1 MTEPTKT
8 CSRCKTPKPLD
19 DFKTDSRKPDGK
31 ASSCKACNSVPKV
44 AELRA
49 KAITLTPVAA
59 SEKPYKDHPFAGLF
73 PLLSEFDLGELA
85 SDIASNGQRD
95 PIILHRDLVLDGRN
109 RYRACILKGIV
120 PRFEMF
126 TGTNDEALDFVISKN
141 VYRRHLSSSQRAIA
155 MADYEEYRHGGKRRN
170 LVFQDANLH
179 LEGIDDP
186 AKPAATRAELAE
198 RGHVSERLIASAAV
212 VRDHG
217 ADELKEAVRSGELAV
232 SAAEDIAQRPA
243 DEQRAIL
250 ATLPRDAAG
259 KLTPEAKKAL
269 GPVIKEIRAE
279 KQIEKKQKRKTREKV
294 LGGIILALPQTKA
307 GVIVSDFEWHFK
319 VRSAETGMDRHA
331 ANHYLTAADCN
342 TPEEIVERQRE
353 RMSVAAD
360 DCVHFMWC
368 PASFN
373 AIALKVMEL
382 QGFKYVSQFVWIK
395 PGIGTGYWVRDKH
408 ELLLIGVRGNIPCPA
423 MGDQFDSAIPADKGP
438 HSKKPDF
445 QYEIAEAYFPTLPKI
460 ELNARRARS
469 GWIQWGNEA
478 PSDESEAA

>member
-49 KAITLTPVAA
+49 KATTLTPVAA

-217 ADELKEAVRSGELAV
+217 ADELKEAVRSGDLAV

-279 KQIEKKQKRKTREKV
+279 KQVEKKPKRETREKI
-294 LGGIILALPQTKA
+294 LGGLQHALPDKKFGVILADPEW
-307 GVIVSDFEWHFK
+307 SFE
-319 VRSAETGMDRHA
+319 VYNRETGMDRAADNHYPTSATDAICARPVADIA
-331 ANHYLTAADCN
+331 AN
-342 TPEEIVERQRE
+342 
-353 RMSVAAD
+353 
-360 DCVHFMWC
+360 DCVLFLWATVPML
-368 PASFN
+368 PD
-373 AIALKVMEL
+373 ALRVMDAW
-382 QGFKYVSQFVWIK
+382 GFAYKSHFVWVK
-395 PGIGTGYWVRDKH
+395 DRPGTGYWNRNQH
-408 ELLLIGVRGNIPCPA
+408 ELLLIGTRGSPPA
-423 MGDQFDSAIPADKGP
+423 PAPGTRERSVIEAP
-438 HSKKPDF
+438 VAAHSEKPDIVF
-445 QYEIAEAYFPTLPKI
+445 QYIEGWYPTLPKI
-460 ELNARRARS
+460 ELNARKARP
-469 GWIQWGNEA
+469 GWDQWGNEA
-478 PSDESEAA
+478 PAEAPEVAA